1 MPDHKLA
8 SLAILATLLAGCF
21 GLRAGDPFEEIH
33 ELTDTDPA
41 STSTTTDAHDPTFTT
56 GTITGVSSA
65 SSSSSS
71 TTGALTDATTAADPI
86 DPPPKIINFTA
97 EPAAI
102 LQAAPV
108 VLNAAFTS
116 DVVAVDILDNGD
128 TIATVA
134 PLDFP
139 YERMITSD
147 KLDGQHAFE
156 LRARTDDDL
165 AILSDERLVDVDL
178 PEPGTLM
185 WIASITDK
193 GPAEATAVV
202 PYQGGAIIGGYEASY
217 GVPTALVRRLDAGG
231 TVLWTAVPADGI
243 GSVAALALRPDG
255 TIIVIGNRQKA
266 GTYAMWMTVIDA
278 DGNHLTP
285 LREALPNEY
294 GTAATSDA
302 QGNIYIAGY
311 TFNPNTIGKYDAK
324 LWAYDPQGNA
334 RWQQTWDNPNVDW
347 PGQAPD
353 RAHGVTAL
361 ANGSVVIAGET
372 SVKKKVLINGVLKLV
387 DFTRAFA
394 VRYSPTGSP
403 ETLWVDDAWPD
414 HSGSRS
420 IASDPKGGLVLAG
433 WTSDQADAGKIP
445 VAFHL
450 DDDLGLTW
458 KQLEKFYF
466 TGNALAEAGGPSLEE
481 HVILGSTLTDDDKSQ
496 IRISTLLA
504 GDEDPLWAETFT
516 GPNGVARL
524 NDLTVDA
531 RGYIYFAGFSDVANG
546 GQMLVGRLHP

>member
-1 MPDHKLA
+1 MPDHKL
-8 SLAILATLLAGCF
+8 SLAPLALLAPFLVGCF

-33 ELTDTDPA
+33 EFTDSDTA
-41 STSTTTDAHDPTFTT
+41 STSTTTDAHAPPLITGTVTTATTSDPTTGDPTT
-56 GTITGVSSA
+56 
-65 SSSSSS
+65 
-71 TTGALTDATTAADPI
+71 ATTTADPI

-116 DVVAVDILDNGD
+116 DVVVVDILDNGE

-147 KLDGQHAFE
+147 KLDGQHAFQ
-156 LRARTDDDL
+156 LRARTDADL
-165 AILSDERLVDVDL
+165 ATLSDERLVDVDV

-202 PYQGGAIIGGYEASY
+202 AYQGGAIIGGYEASY
-217 GVPTALVRRLDAGG
+217 GVPTAIVRRLDAGG
-231 TVLWTAVPADGI
+231 TVLWTAVPADGV

-255 TIIVIGNRQKA
+255 TIVVVGNRQKA

-278 DGNHLTP
+278 QGNHQTP
-285 LREALPNEY
+285 IREALPNEWA
-294 GTAATSDA
+294 TAATSDHL
-302 QGNIYIAGY
+302 GNIYIAGY
-311 TFNPNTIGKYDAK
+311 TFNPKTIGKYDAK

-334 RWQQTWDNPNVDW
+334 RWQQTWDNPNIDKM
-347 PGQAPD
+347 GLHPD
-353 RAHGVTAL
+353 RALGVASL
-361 ANGSVVIAGET
+361 ASGSIIIAGET
-372 SVKKKVLINGVLKLV
+372 EVEIDVIVNGILQPKT
-387 DFTRAFA
+387 FARAFA
-394 VRYSPTGSP
+394 RRISSTGTP
-403 ETLWVDDAWPD
+403 DALWIDDAWPD

-420 IASDPKGGLVLAG
+420 ITADPNGGLVLTG
-433 WTSDQADAGKIP
+433 WTSDQADAGKVP

-450 DDDLGLTW
+450 DDDLDLTW

-466 TGNALAEAGGPSLEE
+466 TGNAIAEAGRPSLEE
-481 HVILGSTLTDDDKSQ
+481 HVILGSSLYDGDTSQ
-496 IRISTLLA
+496 LRISALVG
-504 GDEDPLWAETFT
+504 GDEDPLWATTFT

-524 NDLTVDA
+524 NDLTVDTH
-531 RGYIYFAGFSDVANG
+531 GYIYFAGFSDIANG

>member
-1 MPDHKLA
+1 MPDLKLF
-8 SLAILATLLAGCF
+8 SLTLLAPFLVGCF

-33 ELTDTDPA
+33 ELTDTDAA
-41 STSTTTDAHDPTFTT
+41 SASTTTDAHDPPLTT
-56 GTITGVSSA
+56 GTVTGVSSA

-71 TTGALTDATTAADPI
+71 STTDTTTTADPI

-116 DVVAVDILDNGD
+116 DVVAVDILDNGE

-134 PLDFP
+134 PLEFP

-147 KLDGQHAFE
+147 KLDGQHAFQ
-156 LRARTDDDL
+156 LRARTDADL
-165 AILSDERLVDVDL
+165 ATLSDERLVDVDV

-202 PYQGGAIIGGYEASY
+202 AYQGGAIIGGYEASY
-217 GVPTALVRRLDAGG
+217 GVPTAIVRRLDAGG
-231 TVLWTAVPADGI
+231 TVLWTAVPADGV

-255 TIIVIGNRQKA
+255 TIVVVGNRQKA

-278 DGNHLTP
+278 QGNHQTP
-285 LREALPNEY
+285 IREALPNEWA
-294 GTAATSDA
+294 TAATSDHL
-302 QGNIYIAGY
+302 GNIYIAGY
-311 TFNPNTIGKYDAK
+311 TFNPKTIGKYDAK

-334 RWQQTWDNPNVDW
+334 RWQQTWDNPNIDKM
-347 PGQAPD
+347 GLHPD
-353 RAHGVTAL
+353 RSLGVAVL

-372 SVKKKVLINGVLKLV
+372 AIQEEILINGVYKLL
-387 DFTRAFA
+387 DFARAFA
-394 VRYSPTGSP
+394 VRYSPSGSP
-403 ETLWVDDAWPD
+403 EVIWLDDAWPD
-414 HSGSRS
+414 HSGAHS
-420 IASDPKGGLVLAG
+420 IAADPKGGLVLTG
-433 WTSDQADAGKIP
+433 WTSDQANAGKVP

-458 KQLEKFYF
+458 KQLEKYYF
-466 TGNALAEAGGPSLEE
+466 TGNATAEAGGPSLEE
-481 HVILGSTLTDDDKSQ
+481 HVMLGSTLTDDGESQ
-496 IRISTLLA
+496 IRISALLG
-504 GDEDPLWAETFT
+504 GDEDPLWAKTFT

-524 NDLTVDA
+524 NDLAVDPH
-531 RGYIYFAGFSDVANG
+531 GYIYFAGFSDVANG

>member
-1 MPDHKLA
+1 MPDLKPA
-8 SLAILATLLAGCF
+8 SLALLAPLLAGCF

-193 GPAEATAVV
+193 GPAEATAIV

-231 TVLWTAVPADGI
+231 TVLWSAHPTDGL

-255 TIIVIGNRQKA
+255 TIIVVGNRQKA

-278 DGNHLTP
+278 DGHHHTP
-285 LREALPNEY
+285 LREALPNEW

-311 TFNPNTIGKYDAK
+311 TFDPNTIGKYDAK
-324 LWAYDPQGNA
+324 IWAYDPQGNA
-334 RWQQTWDNPNVDW
+334 RWQQPWDNPMAGW
-347 PGQAPD
+347 PGEFSD
-353 RAHGVTAL
+353 RAFGVAAL
-361 ANGSVVIAGET
+361 ADGSVVLAGET
-372 SVKKKVLINGVLKLV
+372 EFRKEVLINGILQPKT
-387 DFTRAFA
+387 FARAFA
-394 VRYSPTGSP
+394 QRISSTGTP
-403 ETLWVDDAWPD
+403 NALWIDDAWPD
-414 HSGSRS
+414 HSGSRA
-420 IASDPKGGLVLAG
+420 IATDPKGGLVLVG
-433 WTSDQADAGKIP
+433 WTSDQADAGRVP

-450 DDDLGLTW
+450 DDDPSLTW
-458 KQLEKFYF
+458 KQIEKFYF
-466 TGNALAEAGGPSLEE
+466 TGEAIAEGGGRSLEE
-481 HVILGSTLTDDDKSQ
+481 HIILGSTLTDDSESQ
-496 IRISTLLA
+496 IRISALLG
-504 GDEDPLWAETFT
+504 GDEDPLWAKTFT

-531 RGYIYFAGFSDVANG
+531 RGYIYFAGFSDVAKG

>member
-1 MPDHKLA
+1 MPDLKLT
-8 SLAILATLLAGCF
+8 SLALLAPFLVGCF

-33 ELTDTDPA
+33 ELTDSDAA
-41 STSTTTDAHDPTFTT
+41 STSTTTDARDPPLTT
-56 GTITGVSSA
+56 GTVTGVSSA
-65 SSSSSS
+65 SSTSSSS
-71 TTGALTDATTAADPI
+71 TTGGLTDTTTADPI

-147 KLDGQHAFE
+147 KLDGKHAFQ
-156 LRARTDDDL
+156 LRARTDADL
-165 AILSDERLVDVDL
+165 ATLSDERLVDVDV

-202 PYQGGAIIGGYEASY
+202 AYQGGAIIGGYEASY
-217 GVPTALVRRLDAGG
+217 GVPTAIVRRLDAGG
-231 TVLWTAVPADGI
+231 TVLWTAVPADGV

-255 TIIVIGNRQKA
+255 TIVVVGNRQKA

-278 DGNHLTP
+278 QGNHQTP
-285 LREALPNEY
+285 IREALPNEWA
-294 GTAATSDA
+294 TAATSDHL
-302 QGNIYIAGY
+302 GNIYIAGY
-311 TFNPNTIGKYDAK
+311 TFNPKTIGKYDAK

-334 RWQQTWDNPNVDW
+334 RWQRAWDNPKADW
-347 PGQAPD
+347 PGQFPD
-353 RAHGVTAL
+353 HAL
-361 ANGSVVIAGET
+361 SVATTPDAALVIAGET
-372 SVKKKVLINGVLKLV
+372 RVEIDIVIGGVLTKKT
-387 DFTRAFA
+387 FARAFA
-394 VRYSPTGSP
+394 QRYSSTGTP
-403 ETLWVDDAWPD
+403 DALWIDNLWPD
-414 HSGSRS
+414 HSGARS
-420 IASDPKGGLVLAG
+420 ITADPKGSLVLTG
-433 WTSDQADAGKIP
+433 WTSDQADSGKVP
-445 VAFHL
+445 AAFHL
-450 DDDLGLTW
+450 DDNLNDTG
-458 KQLEKFYF
+458 KQLEKIFF
-466 TGNALAEAGGPSLEE
+466 AGEAIAEAGGPSLEE
-481 HVILGSTLTDDDKSQ
+481 HVILGSNLEEDGESQ
-496 IRISTLLA
+496 IRISALLG
-504 GDEDPLWAETFT
+504 GDEDPLWAQTFT

-524 NDLTVDA
+524 NDLTIDD